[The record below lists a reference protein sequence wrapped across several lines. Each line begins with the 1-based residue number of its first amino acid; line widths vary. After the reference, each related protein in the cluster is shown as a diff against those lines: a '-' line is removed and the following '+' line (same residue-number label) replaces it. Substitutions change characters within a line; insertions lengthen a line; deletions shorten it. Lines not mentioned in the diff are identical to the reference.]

1 MQGKPLTDLNEKEVI
16 KKNVFI
22 ELIAFFDF
30 VNMKGE
36 FV

>member
-1 MQGKPLTDLNEKEVI
+1 VQRKPLTDLTEKEVI
-16 KKNVFI
+16 QKNVFI